1 MAKKEEKYTDPELR
15 ERIKEDIKASEKG
28 GKPGQWSARKSQLL
42 VNEYEKAGGGY
53 KGEKDEDQKHLE
65 QWTEE
70 EWQTREGEAKAREGG
85 ETKRYLPKEAW
96 ERLSLEEREATE
108 EKKREGS
115 KKGEQ
120 YVENTDAAKEA
131 RREASRSGQPIEGYD
146 DMNVEEAKDTL
157 EGLSERDLQRIRSYE
172 EKHKDRK
179 TLLEHLDRKTG
190 DEA

>member
-15 ERIKEDIKASEKG
+15 ERIKEGIKASDKG

-53 KGEKDEDQKHLE
+53 KGERDADQKHLK

-70 EWQTREGEAKAREGG
+70 EWQTREGEASAREGG
-85 ETKRYLPKEAW
+85 ETTRYLPKEAW
-96 ERLSLEEREATE
+96 ERLSPEEREATE

-131 RREASRSGQPIEGYD
+131 RKEASGSGQPIEGYD
-146 DMNVEEAKDTL
+146 DMNVEEAKNAL
-157 EGLSERDLQRIRSYE
+157 EGLSERALQRIRSYE
-172 EKHKDRK
+172 EEHKDRK
-179 TLLEHLDRKTG
+179 TLLEHLARKTG